1 MNQVASSAVS
11 AGPASAAHGPLRA
24 VILVMLTLVAML
36 LCLVAVYSGGTG
48 HAMAHMG
55 ATSMAAPRAA
65 TTNQMP
71 GANPVA
77 DALPAIPPIAAAP
90 ATRTGPTMTLATSA
104 SQPAFCSKYNSL
116 GGGGTAATSCSNVLV
131 VGSNAILARMPS
143 ESGLVFASGGFVN
156 DTFRAIPLHLHRPSL
171 TLLSISRV

>member
-1 MNQVASSAVS
+1 MNQVASSAAPV
-11 AGPASAAHGPLRA
+11 GPVSAAHRSPLRA
-24 VILVMLTLVAML
+24 VILVMLTLVATL
-36 LCLVAVYSGGTG
+36 VCLVAVYSGGTG
-48 HAMAHMG
+48 HAMAGTG
-55 ATSMAAPRAA
+55 ATSMAAPRTA

-71 GANPVA
+71 TANAVT
-77 DALPAIPPIAAAP
+77 DALPAIASIAAAS
-90 ATRTGPTMTLATSA
+90 ATRTGPTMTLAASA
-104 SQPAFCSKYNSL
+104 TQPAFCSKSNSL
-116 GGGGTAATSCSNVLV
+116 GGGTAATSCSNVLV